1 MRRGFTLIELLV
13 IIGIMG
19 AMVTVSVINVRSG
32 QGVARVRGAT
42 RDIFG
47 TIRHARSLALV
58 SQQPA
63 IITYSCEVEDG
74 EPKAKIAISGVKML
88 DTKRTEELQ
97 SLSGEP
103 IEGVGVESG
112 REGENK
118 PRNTRKD
125 AEGESGIVGAKSGMG
140 EEGSGE
146 EVGQAIEDVLFAPID
161 DRVVTGMRLKV
172 VMEGE
177 ELEPSE
183 DDSAK
188 RRKISVFSNADF
200 LLGKFA
206 DKQKK
211 DEQEKSAKA
220 EESAIDKETVGVA
233 DKERQEPISV
243 VWETNGRVEPHR
255 VWVYEDGSTPEKG
268 LCIKIDRFGAAKVLS
283 GDEMEDE

>member
-19 AMVTVSVINVRSG
+19 AMVTVSVINVRAG
-32 QGVARVRGAT
+32 QGAARVRGAA

-63 IITYSCEVEDG
+63 IITYSCEEVDG
-74 EPKAKIAISGVKML
+74 EPMAKVEISGVKML
-88 DTKRTEELQ
+88 DTSSTEELQ

-103 IEGVGVESG
+103 IKEKEDGTIGAGRTRGRSGADKNAERRPVETAMA
-112 REGENK
+112 GE
-118 PRNTRKD
+118 D
-125 AEGESGIVGAKSGMG
+125 GAAEGEES
-140 EEGSGE
+140 
-146 EVGQAIEDVLFAPID
+146 GQAIEDVLFSPVD

-177 ELEPSE
+177 ELEE
-183 DDSAK
+183 TYDDTAK
-188 RRKISVFSNADF
+188 KRKISVFSNADF

-211 DEQEKSAKA
+211 DAEKKKA
-220 EESAIDKETVGVA
+220 EEEESAIDKKDAGA
-233 DKERQEPISV
+233 DKDRQEPVSI

-268 LCIKIDRFGAAKVLS
+268 LCIKIDRFGAAKVL
-283 GDEMEDE
+283 GADDDDYE